1 MARKFPTLKRYCGAG
16 AESSVAFVEELF
28 SLSSCGNNG
37 YNILYAILNIGTI
50 ILYQYSSNCLLL
62 NAVLVSEN
70 CRAMMIFCGYFRI

>member
-37 YNILYAILNIGTI
+37 YNILYAILNYNNNI
-50 ILYQYSSNCLLL
+50 
-62 NAVLVSEN
+62 VP
-70 CRAMMIFCGYFRI
+70 IFIQLFVIKCSISK